1 MSSLKWVPA
10 ATPSSLATARAD
22 GVLTFR
28 LRIRACFAAR
38 NTRLSG
44 SAPRAAWSRGAWI
57 WEGPRGEPAAP
68 PHPAGRCCARRAS
81 AHAHPAAVPRP
92 CPADQRPRQSGAQ
105 AAAAAQVPPTGR
117 RRRGR
122 TCAGSPRRRQRTAE
136 RSEGVLYARGRP
148 AVCSRG
154 LVDDLCR
161 KYVHPGAALGQRR
174 AAAVGG
180 AGQICAAYALSL
192 RALRRGGAPAA
203 LAHKLRRQG
212 PPPRFASRRRARCG
226 RGQAVR
232 ATKAPGT
239 RRTGLGDGF
248 ADPARRRER
257 AGGSSG
263 RVLFAPGR
271 PVVCKRGLLPAAHGL
286 SGDAGRCLRLRT
298 TDAAVWRAVGQ
309 FWTAVAAGGHRG
321 RTVAAGGKH
330 TRVCR
335 RIWSAFLVSHQHFC
349 ALLAVCLADIRAA
362 SAGGGAGMAPW
373 PVLMTMR
380 LAAEMMEGAL
390 NAPGQPL
397 SPECRST
404 IYLFAPARLLSST
417 GSVGLQPGAGL
428 REAHASSG
436 RHPGRVVPTVLP
448 IIHGRSRLAADGNRH
463 TRQVRLPRLQCHTTL
478 LEGTFYRPRDGGA
491 CQICLAEAVQQR
503 CLGTQVAS

>member
-92 CPADQRPRQSGAQ
+92 CPADQRPLQSGAQ

-122 TCAGSPRRRQRTAE
+122 ACAGSPRRRQRTAE

-148 AVCSRG
+148 A
-154 LVDDLCR
+154 
-161 KYVHPGAALGQRR
+161 
-174 AAAVGG
+174 
-180 AGQICAAYALSL
+180 
-192 RALRRGGAPAA
+192 
-203 LAHKLRRQG
+203 
-212 PPPRFASRRRARCG
+212 
-226 RGQAVR
+226 
-232 ATKAPGT
+232 
-239 RRTGLGDGF
+239 
-248 ADPARRRER
+248 
-257 AGGSSG
+257 
-263 RVLFAPGR
+263 
-271 PVVCKRGLLPAAHGL
+271 VCKRGLLPAAHGL

-373 PVLMTMR
+373 PVLMT
-380 LAAEMMEGAL
+380 G
-390 NAPGQPL
+390 
-397 SPECRST
+397 
-404 IYLFAPARLLSST
+404 
-417 GSVGLQPGAGL
+417 VW
-428 REAHASSG
+428 
-436 RHPGRVVPTVLP
+436 
-448 IIHGRSRLAADGNRH
+448 
-463 TRQVRLPRLQCHTTL
+463 LPR
-478 LEGTFYRPRDGGA
+478 
-491 CQICLAEAVQQR
+491 
-503 CLGTQVAS
+503 

>member
-92 CPADQRPRQSGAQ
+92 CPADQRPLQSGAQ

-117 RRRGR
+117 GRRGP

-174 AAAVGG
+174 AAAAGG
-180 AGQICAAYALSL
+180 AGQICAAYALYL

-212 PPPRFASRRRARCG
+212 PAALCQPPARPLRPWAG
-226 RGQAVR
+226 
-232 ATKAPGT
+232 GT
-239 RRTGLGDGF
+239 R
-248 ADPARRRER
+248 
-257 AGGSSG
+257 
-263 RVLFAPGR
+263 
-271 PVVCKRGLLPAAHGL
+271 
-286 SGDAGRCLRLRT
+286 
-298 TDAAVWRAVGQ
+298 
-309 FWTAVAAGGHRG
+309 
-321 RTVAAGGKH
+321 
-330 TRVCR
+330 
-335 RIWSAFLVSHQHFC
+335 
-349 ALLAVCLADIRAA
+349 
-362 SAGGGAGMAPW
+362 GGGAWYATHRARG
-373 PVLMTMR
+373 R
-380 LAAEMMEGAL
+380 LRG
-390 NAPGQPL
+390 P
-397 SPECRST
+397 RS
-404 IYLFAPARLLSST
+404 A
-417 GSVGLQPGAGL
+417 PGAGWRELGASPL
-428 REAHASSG
+428 RA
-436 RHPGRVVPTVLP
+436 RPPGRLQARALAC
-448 IIHGRSRLAADGNRH
+448 RSRALRRRWEMPAIAHD
-463 TRQVRLPRLQCHTTL
+463 
-478 LEGTFYRPRDGGA
+478 
-491 CQICLAEAVQQR
+491 
-503 CLGTQVAS
+503 

>member
-92 CPADQRPRQSGAQ
+92 CPADQRPLQSGAQ

-148 AVCSRG
+148 AVCIRG
-154 LVDDLCR
+154 LVDYLCR

-174 AAAVGG
+174 AAAAGG

-192 RALRRGGAPAA
+192 RALRRGGGPAA

-212 PPPRFASRRRARCG
+212 P
-226 RGQAVR
+226 
-232 ATKAPGT
+232 
-239 RRTGLGDGF
+239 
-248 ADPARRRER
+248 
-257 AGGSSG
+257 
-263 RVLFAPGR
+263 
-271 PVVCKRGLLPAAHGL
+271 AAL
-286 SGDAGRCLRLRT
+286 
-298 TDAAVWRAVGQ
+298 
-309 FWTAVAAGGHRG
+309 
-321 RTVAAGGKH
+321 
-330 TRVCR
+330 
-335 RIWSAFLVSHQHFC
+335 
-349 ALLAVCLADIRAA
+349 
-362 SAGGGAGMAPW
+362 
-373 PVLMTMR
+373 
-380 LAAEMMEGAL
+380 
-390 NAPGQPL
+390 
-397 SPECRST
+397 
-404 IYLFAPARLLSST
+404 
-417 GSVGLQPGAGL
+417 
-428 REAHASSG
+428 
-436 RHPGRVVPTVLP
+436 
-448 IIHGRSRLAADGNRH
+448 
-463 TRQVRLPRLQCHTTL
+463 
-478 LEGTFYRPRDGGA
+478 
-491 CQICLAEAVQQR
+491 
-503 CLGTQVAS
+503 